1 MRPRRSVLIPHREGM
16 NTHLVYD
23 GSMTVVNDNVL
34 IPHREGMN
42 NSSYAGCKGENLRG
56 QPLSWSKSRS
66 VPETEH
72 RANPLGDGIP
82 VNSRN
87 WN

>member
-1 MRPRRSVLIPHREGM
+1 M
-16 NTHLVYD
+16 NNNSTFVKVTCFD
-23 GSMTVVNDNVL
+23 GASYLFVL

-56 QPLSWSKSRS
+56 QPVSWPKSRS
-66 VPETEH
+66 VPERKN
-72 RANPLGDGIP
+72 RANPLGEGIP